1 MHCSPKWLTKC
12 LSRWRL
18 LLIRFFSEIQD
29 VKVSEKSIYKIVHQ
43 YGPITKNGI
52 LAHFQSSLTTLS
64 RFIDSLEKKGLIL
77 IDNKDVAGGRNPVE
91 YAINPDACYSFG
103 AYISADIYGIGLCDM
118 AGNII
123 EKTSHRFYETTT
135 PAEVAEF
142 FHQFITRTLP
152 QYQIDPEK
160 VPGVGVAVEGP
171 ILREKGILYHPY
183 HLTKPGWEMVP
194 LKDLLEMKTG
204 HEVWIDCIVES
215 ALMSELVYGE
225 HKGCTRAAYL
235 RIDKGIGC
243 AVYSHGIFGVGNEDF
258 GNSLGHSVI
267 DFQGPSCVC
276 GRKGCLETYASM
288 DSIVAGLQKI
298 KPDME
303 LQAGNAEHADEKR
316 IWEYSSL
323 LRPIESYQ
331 SSSEPEVIRYFER
344 LAEVFAAA
352 ISNFLY
358 FTRPHVLFWAGRTV
372 KQLPA
377 IFENVTERI
386 QQHYDRN
393 FMQNI
398 QFTQSELDDARVIK
412 GASFLVMNNYI
423 EYFGKGGG

>member
-1 MHCSPKWLTKC
+1 M
-12 LSRWRL
+12 
-18 LLIRFFSEIQD
+18 
-29 VKVSEKSIYKIVHQ
+29 V
-43 YGPITKNGI
+43 
-52 LAHFQSSLTTLS
+52 
-64 RFIDSLEKKGLIL
+64 
-77 IDNKDVAGGRNPVE
+77 
-91 YAINPDACYSFG
+91 
-103 AYISADIYGIGLCDM
+103 
-118 AGNII
+118 GNIV
-123 EKTSHRFYETTT
+123 EKTAHLFYETTT

-142 FHQFITRTLP
+142 FHQFITRILP

-160 VPGVGVAVEGP
+160 VPGIGVAVEGP

-194 LKDLLEMKTG
+194 LKDLIEMKTG

-215 ALMSELVYGE
+215 ALMSELVYGQ

-288 DSIVAGLQKI
+288 DAIVAGLQKI
-298 KPDME
+298 KPDIKTE
-303 LQAGNAEHADEKR
+303 AGNAEHADEKQ

-323 LRPIESYQ
+323 LQPIESYQ
-331 SSSEPEVIRYFER
+331 SSTEPDVIHYFER
-344 LAEVFAAA
+344 LADVFAAA

-372 KQLPA
+372 KQLPS
-377 IFENVTERI
+377 IFENVIKQI
-386 QQHYDRN
+386 QQHYDQN

-398 QFTQSELDDARVIK
+398 QFAQSELDDVQVIK
-412 GASFLVMNNYI
+412 GASFLVINNYI
-423 EYFGKGGG
+423 AYF